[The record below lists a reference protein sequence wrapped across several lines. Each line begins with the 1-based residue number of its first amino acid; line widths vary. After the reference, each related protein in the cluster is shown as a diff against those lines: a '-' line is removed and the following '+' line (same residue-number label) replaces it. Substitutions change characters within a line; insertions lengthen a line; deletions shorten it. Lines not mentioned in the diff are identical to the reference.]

1 MVLSVGRWPWQKI
14 DFFDGCFESCL
25 NSNCKLMKLKN
36 NRYEVDQALEYHLNQ
51 IDDWSIFGSFGFR
64 YKASLE
70 RLKFCFYKLIRA
82 VERNNRGQFVVK
94 FEGDNRARERHFHF
108 LLGSQGLITD
118 NCTILRRKL
127 YMQARRL
134 AFSDDFPEFKRSTSD
149 IQKFNPA
156 LGAKTYI
163 SKIVSDEKE
172 NLFGAGLDSA
182 GNSNWKLSPSLKR
195 RLKRINSSTLENF
208 WRYMPSHRKL

>member
-1 MVLSVGRWPWQKI
+1 M
-14 DFFDGCFESCL
+14 F
-25 NSNCKLMKLKN
+25 KN
-36 NRYEVDQALEYHLNQ
+36 NRYEVDKALEYHLNQ

-108 LLGSQGLITD
+108 LLGSQGLVTD
-118 NCTILRRKL
+118 NFTILRRKL

-134 AFSDDFPEFKRSTSD
+134 TFSDDFPEFKRSTSD

-182 GNSNWKLSPSLKR
+182 GYSNWKLSPSLKR
-195 RLKRINSSTLENF
+195 RLKRINSLTLENF
-208 WRYMPSHRKL
+208 